1 MKIGRH
7 IRYLQSAMRNPHFTF
22 GTRREF
28 FNKML
33 AFGGLATLAQFGQE
47 PSSRGKVYFPSTD
60 SSKIKRLTSGPLL
73 DWFYV
78 HAGYVNYKNGLAER
92 WDVPE
97 GIEIAV
103 QPAEKSDALIVPDRP
118 WEEKG
123 IGYTSGTYFRDGQY
137 IM

>member
-7 IRYLQSAMRNPHFTF
+7 IQYLQSAIRNLHSAF

-33 AFGGLATLAQFGQE
+33 AFGGLATFAPFGKE
-47 PSSRGKVYFPSTD
+47 PSGRSKVHFPKITD
-60 SSKIKRLTSGPLL
+60 ASEAKRLTSGPLL

-78 HAGYVNYKNGLAER
+78 HAGYVNYKSGFAER

-103 QPAEKSDALIVPDRP
+103 QPAEKSEPLILPDRP
-118 WEEKG
+118 WEQHG
-123 IGYTSGTYFRDGQY
+123 IGYTRDRKSVV
-137 IM
+137 